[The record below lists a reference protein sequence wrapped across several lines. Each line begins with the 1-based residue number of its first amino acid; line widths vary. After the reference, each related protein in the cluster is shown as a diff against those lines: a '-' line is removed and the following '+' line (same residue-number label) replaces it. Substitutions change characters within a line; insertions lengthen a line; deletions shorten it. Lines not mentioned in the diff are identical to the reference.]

1 MRLESEGSA
10 HAYSSDSDD
19 KERHILDAALGHSLS
34 QLSSSAKFAA
44 SLNQISHVVIREA
57 YNREEHGAL
66 VAVYVVDVFL
76 TGVQKGLP
84 TTSAQSWRKLTW
96 RQKREKQSERP
107 QYQVEHRYS
116 SFRLLRQ
123 RILDVVSATPTDMDQ
138 NHPQCCPYCSR
149 VLWLVTAGDFP
160 SRYPHGGALATYTGW
175 RQLLVH
181 SRKHGLEKFINE
193 LLTAAKDVSYRYSAI
208 QCERYATVSGVL
220 NDFLGDPHLRTAFPV
235 RPFICVGF
243 NTSKM
248 DSHLQIRGGPRTL
261 HCSFIMISLRL
272 PSKRDA
278 VVDSESRDNSLG
290 VLSPGTSPFR
300 RLSQLSTTAKSA
312 MSLNE
317 IYRVQISS
325 TYESDDATIYV
336 VNVFLRTTQKGL
348 PTVETL
354 DQRRRRL
361 CREYQGQTPD
371 YQVEHRYSDF
381 RAMVKSISDVVN
393 DHDHFRFCA
402 YCSRVGT
409 TESAAGFP
417 PRVPNRGPLAAGWR
431 QLLTRVRKHRLE
443 RFMNQM
449 LKASKDMSYRTS
461 ATNQCGRFLVV
472 SQIMNSFLAPR
483 EGAKVSAV
491 VIEARQAEF
500 TTV

>member
-1 MRLESEGSA
+1 
-10 HAYSSDSDD
+10 
-19 KERHILDAALGHSLS
+19 
-34 QLSSSAKFAA
+34 
-44 SLNQISHVVIREA
+44 
-57 YNREEHGAL
+57 
-66 VAVYVVDVFL
+66 
-76 TGVQKGLP
+76 
-84 TTSAQSWRKLTW
+84 
-96 RQKREKQSERP
+96 
-107 QYQVEHRYS
+107 
-116 SFRLLRQ
+116 
-123 RILDVVSATPTDMDQ
+123 
-138 NHPQCCPYCSR
+138 
-149 VLWLVTAGDFP
+149 
-160 SRYPHGGALATYTGW
+160 
-175 RQLLVH
+175 
-181 SRKHGLEKFINE
+181 
-193 LLTAAKDVSYRYSAI
+193 
-208 QCERYATVSGVL
+208 
-220 NDFLGDPHLRTAFPV
+220 
-235 RPFICVGF
+235 
-243 NTSKM
+243 
-248 DSHLQIRGGPRTL
+248 
-261 HCSFIMISLRL
+261 MISLRL

-278 VVDSESRDNSLG
+278 GVDSESRDNSLG

-361 CREYQGQTPD
+361 RREYQGQTPD

-461 ATNQCGRFLVV
+461 ATSHCGRFLVV

-491 VIEARQAEF
+491 VIEARESSQAEF